1 MSKMYLFSYNTGVRT
16 PVVIRRKWWNLFGK
30 DSVEFVEHSTRKCVN
45 NLTSAEAD
53 ILVGTLRHGPTISL
67 VEKIIGPSSYWLIG
81 PSSYWQ
87 VEEGNVATS
96 PYVSTTSTAN
106 VEAMKTNL
114 ILNSAP
120 KE

>member
-1 MSKMYLFSYNTGVRT
+1 MGTYAFSYNVGVRT
-16 PVVIRRKWWNLFGK
+16 PVVVRRKWWSLFGK
-30 DSVEFVEHSTRKCVN
+30 DHVEFVEHSTRKCVTD
-45 NLTSAEAD
+45 LTKAEAD
-53 ILVGTLRHGPTISL
+53 ILVGTMRLGPTISL
-67 VEKIIGPSSYWLIG
+67 IHKIIG

-96 PYVSTTSTAN
+96 PYISTTAPTN

>member
-67 VEKIIGPSSYWLIG
+67 IEKIIG

>member
-67 VEKIIGPSSYWLIG
+67 VEKIIGPSSYW
-81 PSSYWQ
+81 Q

>member
-16 PVVIRRKWWNLFGK
+16 PVVVRRKWWNLFGK
-30 DSVEFVEHSTRKCVN
+30 DKVEFVEHSMQKRVTDITR
-45 NLTSAEAD
+45 AEAD
-53 ILVGTLRHGPTISL
+53 ILIGTLRHGPTISL
-67 VEKIIGPSSYWLIG
+67 IEKIIGPSSYWQL
-81 PSSYWQ
+81 
-87 VEEGNVATS
+87 EELSVATS
-96 PYVSTTSTAN
+96 PYISTTAPTN

>member
-1 MSKMYLFSYNTGVRT
+1 MSKMYSFSYNVGVRT
-16 PVVIRRKWWNLFGK
+16 PVIVRRKWWNLFGK
-30 DSVEFVEHSTRKCVN
+30 DKVEFVEHSTRKCVN

-53 ILVGTLRHGPTISL
+53 ILVGTLRHGPTVSL
-67 VEKIIGPSSYWLIG
+67 INRIIG

-87 VEEGNVATS
+87 VEEGSIATS

-106 VEAMKTNL
+106 IETMGTNL
-114 ILNSAP
+114 MRNSTP